1 MANSFLE
8 EEKAKGIE
16 VAEWLVA
23 QKVDVVLLADK
34 ARPQKSLRGKGPV
47 YVFRDAGI
55 ELRQIESDTLIEAIR
70 GLQEVDH

>member
-1 MANSFLE
+1 
-8 EEKAKGIE
+8 

-34 ARPQKSLRGKGPV
+34 ARPQESLRGKGPV

-55 ELRQIESDTLIEAIR
+55 ELRQTDASILGKAIEA
-70 GLQEVDH
+70 Q